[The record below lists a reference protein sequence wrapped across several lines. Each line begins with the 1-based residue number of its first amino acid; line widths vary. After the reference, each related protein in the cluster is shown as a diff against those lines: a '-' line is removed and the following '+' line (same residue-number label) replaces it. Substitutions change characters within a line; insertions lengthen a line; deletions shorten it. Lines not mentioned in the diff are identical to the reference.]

1 MFILQRSSF
10 VTSDGSLFGKVQ
22 GQRQARKW
30 RGGAVRQLQAS
41 MEAGNVARRR
51 WAFQQAKRQA
61 EETIRKVQEARRKQ
75 EELMQA
81 LDMPVRAP
89 PPPPTSVVR
98 DTSHLEA
105 VRREIEA
112 NRQAAQRA
120 AELAREESKATGRAA
135 GAATSTATSSG
146 VTAGSGW
153 DSTAGRSAAAAAGSV
168 SAPSTA
174 ASKDAKGA
182 AGSGDAG
189 TAAPKAAGSAST
201 PASPSASAGATA
213 TNRASGSM
221 PATGSAAST
230 KSSPAPPASE
240 TSGGRTSQPPKTSA
254 SASEPGSGGADGPT
268 KTDRQGKQPSMLA
281 STTTT
286 TTTTSPSSSP
296 NELGRHRLSEREL
309 RPSFTTPG
317 ESDRELESLR
327 RARDEALPQ
336 TKRGVSFG
344 DDSTRDDSGS
354 AQPFVPE
361 WTSPG
366 NASAPSSG
374 PNRAPLGSRVQPS
387 DGAVT
392 YSAPRDATYI
402 ASETESI
409 TAPRSTTAS
418 VTPSSAGSERNAQD
432 RDTGLRNG
440 TRSEMDMPSNDRDA
454 SRSAAPKGFGMYIR
468 RAGRENK
475 QTQHGDSPADGLP
488 MPQGSLGDE
497 SSTRDASRNPGGESP
512 VPNARIHGSRAPVT
526 TTNGVAGSPATSS
539 RNTPNVAADL
549 EHKVIDHLRS
559 GTLTTLTVP
568 QLRSF
573 LQQQKLPTT
582 GKKKDLVEQ
591 VERWWQ
597 AAHHQIR

>member
-1 MFILQRSSF
+1 
-10 VTSDGSLFGKVQ
+10 
-22 GQRQARKW
+22 
-30 RGGAVRQLQAS
+30 
-41 MEAGNVARRR
+41 
-51 WAFQQAKRQA
+51 
-61 EETIRKVQEARRKQ
+61 
-75 EELMQA
+75 MQA

-281 STTTT
+281 ST

-539 RNTPNVAADL
+539 RNTPDVAADL

>member
-1 MFILQRSSF
+1 
-10 VTSDGSLFGKVQ
+10 
-22 GQRQARKW
+22 
-30 RGGAVRQLQAS
+30 
-41 MEAGNVARRR
+41 
-51 WAFQQAKRQA
+51 
-61 EETIRKVQEARRKQ
+61 
-75 EELMQA
+75 
-81 LDMPVRAP
+81 
-89 PPPPTSVVR
+89 
-98 DTSHLEA
+98 
-105 VRREIEA
+105 
-112 NRQAAQRA
+112 
-120 AELAREESKATGRAA
+120 
-135 GAATSTATSSG
+135 
-146 VTAGSGW
+146 
-153 DSTAGRSAAAAAGSV
+153 
-168 SAPSTA
+168 
-174 ASKDAKGA
+174 
-182 AGSGDAG
+182 
-189 TAAPKAAGSAST
+189 
-201 PASPSASAGATA
+201 
-213 TNRASGSM
+213 
-221 PATGSAAST
+221 
-230 KSSPAPPASE
+230 
-240 TSGGRTSQPPKTSA
+240 
-254 SASEPGSGGADGPT
+254 
-268 KTDRQGKQPSMLA
+268 MLA
-281 STTTT
+281 ST

-539 RNTPNVAADL
+539 RNTPDVAADL